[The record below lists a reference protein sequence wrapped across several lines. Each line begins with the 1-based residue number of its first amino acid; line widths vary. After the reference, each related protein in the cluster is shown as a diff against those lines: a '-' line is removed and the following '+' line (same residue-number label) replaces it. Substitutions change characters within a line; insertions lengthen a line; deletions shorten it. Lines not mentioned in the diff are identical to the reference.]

1 MKQDRLVKA
10 QSITKKIISEY
21 FITHTKELTSIYWI
35 ITITQIDISSDL
47 SYMDVYASAMMN
59 PDSLTK
65 DLSSHAHTLQKILG
79 KEIAFVKVPKIRF
92 KYDQTGEDS
101 SQIYTTIKNLNK

>member
-21 FITHTKELTSIYWI
+21 FITHARELTSTYGI
-35 ITITQIDISSDL
+35 ITITEIDISSDL
-47 SYMDVYASAMMN
+47 SYMDVHASAMMN

-65 DLSSHAHTLQKILG
+65 ELSTHAHAIYLENTKKEKKISFRELLKIFLSS
-79 KEIAFVKVPKIRF
+79 
-92 KYDQTGEDS
+92 QTSLIGWLHLHYE
-101 SQIYTTIKNLNK
+101 

>member
-21 FITHTKELTSIYWI
+21 FITHARELTSTYGI
-35 ITITQIDISSDL
+35 ITITEIDISSDL
-47 SYMDVYASAMMN
+47 SYMDVHASAMMN

-65 DLSSHAHTLQKILG
+65 ELSTHAHAIQKILG
-79 KEIAFVKVPKIRF
+79 KEIAFVKVPKVRF
-92 KYDQTGEDS
+92 KYDHSGENS